1 MRRLLAAAVA
11 TCVAAL
17 SQAQPAP
24 AAPDFSEGSARP
36 SAAQL
41 SQRLAGNVFVAT
53 LANGVTWRMDYA
65 SSAGYVFFDISN
77 GARDTAKWRAEEG
90 RVCYEFQR
98 AFPSGCSEYRIVEDK
113 LFLRRGT
120 GEVLALEK
128 K

>member
-1 MRRLLAAAVA
+1 MRRWLAAAAA
-11 TCVAAL
+11 TCVAAV

-53 LANGVTWRMDYA
+53 W
-65 SSAGYVFFDISN
+65 
-77 GARDTAKWRAEEG
+77 
-90 RVCYEFQR
+90 
-98 AFPSGCSEYRIVEDK
+98 IVDDK

-120 GEVLALEK
+120 GQVLALEK